1 MRFLK
6 LVLFL
11 LVLAP
16 IAHAQTVDDVIG
28 GYVKYI
34 GGSKKWTSA
43 KTIISEGEYDYGGIV
58 FPFTTYA
65 KAPNLYKVIVPL
77 NGKFYAQ
84 AFDGTEGWKVDG
96 FKNETNPTPLSGP
109 AALQL
114 ANEADV
120 ELIDVFVNYKAK
132 GHTAVL
138 EGKDTVDNTLCYK
151 VTLTR
156 KNGEK
161 ETWFF
166 NTTSH
171 QPVMR
176 IAVSRNVE
184 MGGALLNTHFSDYR
198 DVSGLKIPFKT
209 VSDANGQMILTVVVK
224 KVVVNA
230 PVDSKIFQP

>member
-6 LVLFL
+6 LVVFL
-11 LVLAP
+11 LLLAP
-16 IAHAQTVDDVIG
+16 IAHAQTVDDVID

-34 GGSKKWTSA
+34 GGSKKWANA
-43 KTIISEGEYDYGGIV
+43 KTIVSEGEYDYGGIV
-58 FPFTTYA
+58 FPFTTYS
-65 KAPNLYKVIVPL
+65 KAPNLYKVVVPL

-84 AFDGTEGWKVDG
+84 AFDGAEGWKVDG

-120 ELIDVFVNYKAK
+120 ELVDAFVNYKEK

-138 EGKDTVDNTLCYK
+138 EGKETVDNTPSYK
-151 VTLTR
+151 VILTR

-166 NTTSH
+166 NTTTY
-171 QPVMR
+171 QPVMK

-184 MGGALLNTHFSDYR
+184 MGGSLLNTHFSDYR
-198 DVSGLKIPFKT
+198 EVSGLKLPFKT
-209 VSDANGQMILTVVVK
+209 VSDSNGQMILTVVVK